1 MAVKMSLEKLI
12 QRGLT
17 VRKFATPLHVL
28 LHAVVLQTSSLLVHV
43 KSCQVFLQINPE
55 GLYQSAILKKNRKFT
70 TCLCPQKSMKLGIFT
85 SKKQTSFIC
94 CPLQAFYFS
103 YEFLLVTRG
112 KFHEIYYFI
121 RCDHLSSFAM
131 FK

>member
-43 KSCQVFLQINPE
+43 KSCQIFLEINPE
-55 GLYQSAILKKNRKFT
+55 GLYQSAILKKK
-70 TCLCPQKSMKLGIFT
+70 QKIDDVFMS
-85 SKKQTSFIC
+85 SKK
-94 CPLQAFYFS
+94 
-103 YEFLLVTRG
+103 
-112 KFHEIYYFI
+112 HEIRHF
-121 RCDHLSSFAM
+121 H
-131 FK
+131 K